1 MSAGGYVDV
10 CKFLPTAGGLT
21 DFTFSTA
28 VTGYQSP
35 ASAVVVNGTV
45 YSYRAESTDLTQWE
59 IGFGAYNT
67 GTGVLARTTVNA
79 SSTGA
84 KVNFSVAP
92 QVSITALTADLQNAA
107 LLTGG
112 TLPVARINGGTAN
125 QFVQGDGT
133 FQLQGRKLLNT
144 LTAAASATLSDTTS
158 FTSTFSDYELVFDN
172 LLPATNAVTLQLQ
185 VNTGGGVQST
195 VYVATSFNG
204 DAAYG
209 TVQFTNCIPC
219 SENGN
224 AINTAGP
231 GVSGRITAFKFNTG
245 GTLATQWR
253 GDFVHLISATRM
265 GFCSGVGYWNSTT
278 ALTGVTISFSAGN
291 ITSGT
296 VKIYGIG

>member
-35 ASAVVVNGTV
+35 ASAGISNGVV

-79 SSTGA
+79 SSTGS
-84 KVNFSVAP
+84 KINFSAAP

-107 LLTGG
+107 LLTSG
-112 TLPVARINGGTAN
+112 TLPVARINGGTVN

-158 FTSTFSDYELVFDN
+158 LTATFAEYEIVFEN
-172 LLPATNAVTLQLQ
+172 IVPASAAQSAQLQVHSGGAFQGASYVTNAYQVAAGPTAVANNAATGVPITNSNATNAAPGISGKLTIFTPSSSSLHAIVGQMFYY
-185 VNTGGGVQST
+185 S
-195 VYVATSFNG
+195 
-204 DAAYG
+204 G
-209 TVQFTNCIPC
+209 TV
-219 SENGN
+219 
-224 AINTAGP
+224 
-231 GVSGRITAFKFNTG
+231 GVTWS
-245 GTLATQWR
+245 
-253 GDFVHLISATRM
+253 
-265 GFCSGVGYWNSTT
+265 VGSFWNS
-278 ALTGVTISFSAGN
+278 SAVIDGFQFLMGSGN
-291 ITSGT
+291 ITSGSI
-296 VKIYGIG
+296 KIYGLN